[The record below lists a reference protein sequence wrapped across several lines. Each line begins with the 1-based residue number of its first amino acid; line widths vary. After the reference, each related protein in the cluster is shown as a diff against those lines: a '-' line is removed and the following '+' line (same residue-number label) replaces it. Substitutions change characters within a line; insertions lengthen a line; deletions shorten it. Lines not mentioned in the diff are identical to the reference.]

1 MLTFNYNSSRAR
13 KARFALKFG
22 KFFRTILGL
31 ITIALII
38 LGVLAVLTDN
48 PLGYIAIGCAFPLFA
63 PLFWYKNDLKR
74 LDPSDETVDGLISS
88 SVLGRLPRTFNV
100 VDLAKIVSSVNSGLF
115 LSARFMFGPDFLP
128 MIAENSPDDVNKI
141 FDTANEIR
149 LQANLPVMSSGT
161 LALAI
166 IKNYPDYETL
176 LARGKLSYRDLEEGI
191 RWHDR
196 IYYMF
201 EKHKN
206 PVKTGGIARD
216 WTFGYT
222 PLLGRFGRDIS
233 AEISA
238 HGGRTMSLELPS
250 HQKIVND
257 MVHLFSTNGRQ
268 NVAIIGP
275 DGAGKTSVVHD
286 FAEKLLDASGSV
298 PKNLLFRQVFLL
310 DSAAIIAAAPA
321 RGQIENLLN
330 AIFNEAYR
338 AKNVIICLDNAHLFF
353 EDGVGSVDISNVILP
368 VLEGGALRIILTLN
382 EQKFLE
388 ISKRNPN
395 LVNSINRI
403 NIQPANEEETLAAME
418 DRAAQIEFDR
428 GVLYTFQGLKTAY
441 RLSERY
447 VYDLGQPG
455 RALKLMESSA
465 NYAESKLITEKSV
478 ERAIEE
484 TTGIKVGTAS
494 EDEGEKNMLLN
505 LEDLI
510 HGRMIDQEP
519 AVRAVSDALRRA
531 RAGVANKNR
540 PIGTFLFLGPT
551 GVGKTELAKALAAIY
566 FKGEENLVRVDMNQL
581 ATLNNVADL
590 TADGADNPTSLTAQ
604 VMKKPFS
611 VVLLDEI
618 EKAHPNVLTALL
630 QVLDEGILRDARGR
644 EVNFRDTIIIATSNA
659 GAEQI
664 RQHIDAGEQV
674 EDFRETVISDVIS
687 SGEFRPEFI
696 NRFDETVVFK
706 PLSKDDLGEIVL
718 LIIKSVNKT
727 LETQKIS
734 VNVDSPAVTQMVN
747 AGYDPKMGA
756 RPMRRIVQKVIEN
769 IVATKMLSGE
779 LQTGGTITISAN
791 EVTAELAR
799 GK

>member
-22 KFFRTILGL
+22 KFFRFFLGL
-31 ITIALII
+31 IAVALII
-38 LGVLAVLTDN
+38 LGILVVLTKN
-48 PLGYIAIGCAFPLFA
+48 PLGYVAIGFAFPLFA

-74 LDPSDETVDGLISS
+74 LDPSGETVDGLISG
-88 SVLGRLPRTFNV
+88 SVLGRLPKTFNV
-100 VDLAKIVSSVNSGLF
+100 IDLAKIVSNVNSGLF
-115 LSARFMFGPDFLP
+115 LSARFMFGQNFLP
-128 MIAENSPDDVNKI
+128 MVAENSPDDINKV
-141 FDTANEIR
+141 FDIANEIR
-149 LQANLPVMSSGT
+149 LQTKLPVMSSGI
-161 LALAI
+161 LALAL
-166 IKNYPDYETL
+166 IKNYPDYETM
-176 LARGKLSYRDLEEGI
+176 LARGKLSFNDLEEGV

-201 EKHKN
+201 ERYKD
-206 PVKTGGIARD
+206 PIKTGGIARD

-233 AEISA
+233 SEISA
-238 HGGRTMSLELPS
+238 HGGRTMSLDLPS
-250 HQKIVND
+250 RQKLVND

-286 FAEKLLDASGSV
+286 FAEKLLDASGSI

-310 DSAAIIAAAPA
+310 DSAAIIAAAPG

-330 AIFNEAYR
+330 MIFSEAYR
-338 AKNVIICLDNAHLFF
+338 AKNIIICLDNAHLFF

-368 VLEGGALRIILTLN
+368 ILDGGALRIILTLN

-395 LVNSINRI
+395 LVNSINRL

-418 DRAAQIEFDR
+418 DRASQIEFDR
-428 GVLYTFQGLKTAY
+428 GVLYTFQALKTAY

-455 RALKLMESSA
+455 RALKLMESAA
-465 NYAESKLITEKSV
+465 NYAENKLITDKSV

-484 TTGIKVGTAS
+484 TTGVKVGAAS
-494 EDEGEKNMLLN
+494 EDESEKNTLLN
-505 LEDLI
+505 LENLI
-510 HGRMIDQEP
+510 HERMIDQEP

-566 FKGEENLVRVDMNQL
+566 FNGEENLVRVDMNQL

-664 RQHIDAGEQV
+664 RQHVDAGEQV
-674 EDFRETVISDVIS
+674 EDFRETIINDVIS

-727 LETQKIS
+727 LEAQKIT
-734 VNVDSPAVTQMVN
+734 VEVSPSAITQMVN

-756 RPMRRIVQKVIEN
+756 RPMRRVVQKVIEN

-779 LQTGGTITISAN
+779 LQNGGSINISAN
-791 EVTAELAR
+791 EVDAELAR